1 MEGVPPAMIEN
12 TAKMAGM
19 PVGPL
24 SLSDEVALDLVLKI
38 MKATE
43 ADLGANAVD
52 QAQKKLMVEMVEKQG
67 RFGRKNGKGFYD
79 YPEKGKGQKSLW
91 AGLAGAAAEAARPRH
106 ARCRGVEAAF
116 PGGAGGGSRAHGG
129 GSRHHRSARGG
140 CRLDPRLRLRAV
152 HRRHAVLYRLHG
164 HEEVRRAVPQAAKPN
179 TARAS
184 RRRSCWRRWPPRA
197 RPSTAA
203 SRRRRSPRRRRSS
216 ARHCEDEGRSNPSR
230 RNRG

>member
-1 MEGVPPAMIEN
+1 MLLEGVPPAMIEN

-24 SLSDEVALDLVLKI
+24 SLSDEVALDLGLKI

-43 ADLGANAVD
+43 ADLGANAID

-91 AGLAGAAAEAARPRH
+91 PGLAALQPKHLDPDTLDIEEIEAAL
-106 ARCRGVEAAF
+106 

-129 GSRHHRSARGG
+129 GSRHHRHARGR

-164 HEEVRRAVPQAAKPN
+164 HAKSSSSFATSWKPN

-184 RRRSCWRRWPPRA
+184 RRRNCWTTWRPRA
-197 RPSTAA
+197 RRSTAA
-203 SRRRRSPRRRRSS
+203 SRRRRQ
-216 ARHCEDEGRSNPSR
+216 AAA
-230 RNRG
+230 